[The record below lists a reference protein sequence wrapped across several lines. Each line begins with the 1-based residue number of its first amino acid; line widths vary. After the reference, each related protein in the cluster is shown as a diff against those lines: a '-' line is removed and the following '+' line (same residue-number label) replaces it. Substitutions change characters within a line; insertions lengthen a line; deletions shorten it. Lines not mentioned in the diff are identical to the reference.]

1 MSKRRSWTASED
13 AWLLSEYANRSNAD
27 LSMWLHRPP
36 RSIMARAY
44 SLGLHKS
51 PEFAEQQLKKGQFK
65 KNHTPHN
72 KGKSRK
78 YWATPEAE
86 ELMAKGQF
94 KPGQVRD
101 DNPNGRKNKP
111 IGHEKVYADGYV
123 WIITEH
129 GRRQKHRVVW
139 EQAHGPIPPDHC
151 VKFKDG
157 NPQNCSLDNLYLV
170 SRADHARETRAALSP
185 EKKAEILR
193 KAKATRDATIR
204 RDKLRIKWGL
214 EPESKLVKRI

>member
-1 MSKRRSWTASED
+1 MKKRRRRKWTASED

-65 KNHTPHN
+65 KNNTPHN

-86 ELMAKGQF
+86 ELMSKGQF
-94 KPGQVRD
+94 KPGVCRD
-101 DNPNGRKNKP
+101 DNPRKRP
-111 IGHEKVYADGYV
+111 IGHERVYSDGYV
-123 WIITEH
+123 WIITPK
-129 GRRQKHRVVW
+129 GRVVKHRWLW
-139 EQAHGPIPPDHC
+139 ESHYGPIPDDMC
-151 VKFKDG
+151 VMFRDG
-157 NPQNCSLDNLYLV
+157 DKTNCTLDNLALV
-170 SRADHARETRAALSP
+170 KRSELIAMTRDKMP
-185 EKKAEILR
+185 PDKKAEMHR
-193 KAKATRDATIR
+193 KRAETR
-204 RDKLRIKWGL
+204 KKNNRIK
-214 EPESKLVKRI
+214 KLHQKWCL